1 MEGNTCMKA
10 LLRSFSTLLL
20 VLAAAVALW
29 QSYRARRSVKEM
41 HPPREVPLPEA
52 VPHISIILPV
62 RNEEENINACVS
74 SLLAQDYPD
83 FDLTIIDDGSTD
95 ATPCLLAKWE
105 EQDSR
110 VHVHRIEHLPSGW
123 AGKTHALHTGVTR
136 TKSDWLLFTDAD
148 TWHAPHTLSLMAG
161 HAIQQRDDLLSVHT
175 NVVTI
180 SGSAMPLIMPITEIL
195 LAWRVTPREM
205 SDPTSPRSFA
215 FGQYMLLRSA
225 AYLATGGYAAAD
237 LRGTSVDDLALAEQF
252 KHCGCRIEVVTGRG
266 LIKNRQ
272 WATWQ
277 SARQG
282 WRKSYYGVI
291 VRSRLP
297 LAGLPFP
304 LAFIAYGTGPLAVL
318 LGALRT
324 RKVRRPSV
332 LLAGITVL
340 SQIHARRSFDRVYDL
355 DPVWSLTA
363 PAGWLVCGVLAFDTT
378 RLHLTG
384 RAVNWKG
391 RQIPRQVAPSYH
403 LHRRRQSPEARVP
416 TKRARAALLAMIRL
430 TRAAAQLQK
439 GHARALLRP
448 AAIVRNWRSRSGG
461 VEDHNAL

>member
-1 MEGNTCMKA
+1 MKA
-10 LLRSFSTLLL
+10 LLQSFSKLLL
-20 VLAAAVALW
+20 ALAAAVALW

-41 HPPREVPLPEA
+41 HPPQQVPLPEA

-62 RNEEENINACVS
+62 RNEEENIDACVS

-95 ATPCLLAKWE
+95 ATPCLLARWE
-105 EQDSR
+105 ERDSR
-110 VHVHRIEHLPSGW
+110 VHVHRIDHLPPGW
-123 AGKTHALHTGVTR
+123 AGKTHALHTGVMR
-136 TKSDWLLFTDAD
+136 TKGAWLLFTDAD

-161 HAIQQRDDLLSVHT
+161 YAMQQRDDLLSMHT

-180 SGSAMPLIMPITEIL
+180 SGPAMPLIMPITEIL

-205 SDPTSPRSFA
+205 SDPASPRSFA
-215 FGQYMLLRSA
+215 FGQYILLRRT
-225 AYLATGGYAAAD
+225 AYLSTGGYAAAD

-252 KHCGCRIEVVTGRG
+252 KHCSCRIEVVNGRG

-291 VRSRLP
+291 IRSRLP
-297 LAGLPFP
+297 LAGLPVP
-304 LAFIAYGTGPLAVL
+304 LAFVAYGVGPLAVL
-318 LGALRT
+318 LQALRT
-324 RKVRRPSV
+324 RKIRRSSI
-332 LLAGITVL
+332 LLAGITL
-340 SQIHARRSFDRVYDL
+340 LAQIHARRCFDRVYDL
-355 DPVWSLTA
+355 PPPWSLAA

-384 RAVNWKG
+384 RAVSWKG
-391 RQIPRQVAPSYH
+391 RSLPQQVAPSYR
-403 LHRRRQSPEARVP
+403 LRSRRQSQEE
-416 TKRARAALLAMIRL
+416 
-430 TRAAAQLQK
+430 
-439 GHARALLRP
+439 P
-448 AAIVRNWRSRSGG
+448 APVW
-461 VEDHNAL
+461 